1 MKKTILVTGGAGF
14 IGTNFVRYI
23 YNKYPDYKIII
34 LDLLTYAGHIE
45 NIPEEGLKN
54 KRIEF
59 WYGNITDG
67 DLVSSLISKSDI
79 VVHFA
84 AETHVTRSIYNNKL
98 FFETDVLGTQC
109 LTNIVSGYRDK
120 IERFLHI
127 STSEVYGTAE
137 TEYMTEEHPLKPLS
151 PYSSAKVGADRLV
164 YSYWST
170 YNIPAVIIRPFNN
183 YGCYQHLEKVIPRF
197 ITSCLMNEPLTVH
210 GDGKAARDWMYV
222 LDTCEALD
230 KLLQVDINKVK
241 GEVINI
247 GTGRSIEILTI
258 AEMVCEMMHKPKTM
272 ISFIEDRPG
281 QVIRHT
287 ASIEKAKKLIDWEP
301 KINFEQGLEKTI
313 NWYVHNENWWK
324 QQVWMRHIEIM
335 GKNGQKMTH

>member
-1 MKKTILVTGGAGF
+1 MKKTMLVTGGVGF

-23 YNKYPDYKIII
+23 YNKYPDYRIII
-34 LDLLTYAGHIE
+34 LDLLTYAGNIE

-59 WYGNITDG
+59 WYGNVMDG
-67 DLVSSLISKSDI
+67 DIVSSLVSKVDT

-84 AETHVTRSIYNNKL
+84 AETHVTRSIYNNRL

-109 LTNIVSGYRDK
+109 ITNIVSRCHNV
-120 IERFLHI
+120 ERFIHI

-137 TEYMTEEHPLKPLS
+137 TEYMTEDHPLKPLS

-170 YNIPAVIIRPFNN
+170 YDIPAIIIRPFNN

-197 ITSCLMNEPLTVH
+197 ITSCIMNEPLTVH
-210 GDGKAARDWMYV
+210 GNGKASRDWIYV
-222 LDTCEALD
+222 MESCEALD
-230 KLLQVDINKVK
+230 KVLHVDINKVK

-247 GTGRSIEILTI
+247 GTGRSTEILEI
-258 AEMVCEMMHKPKTM
+258 AEMICGMMNKPKSL

-287 ASIEKAKKLIDWEP
+287 ASIEKAQRIIDWEP
-301 KINFEQGLEKTI
+301 KIKFEEGLAKTI
-313 NWYVHNENWWK
+313 DWYVNNEKWWK
-324 QQVWMRHIEIM
+324 KQVWMRQIEIM